1 MRTLT
6 RSALVKGALVDWMM
20 VAVRLV
26 VNRRQW
32 IWQEFNSILVYNAPV
47 ENSEKFL
54 TYIRNRLYYYLV
66 SKLGKR

>member
-6 RSALVKGALVDWMM
+6 RSALVKGAMVDWMM

-32 IWQEFNSILVYNAPV
+32 IWQEFNSIL
-47 ENSEKFL
+47 L
-54 TYIRNRLYYYLV
+54 
-66 SKLGKR
+66 KLPT

>member
-32 IWQEFNSILVYNAPV
+32 IWQEFNSILFYNAPV
-47 ENSEKFL
+47 ENFEKFL